1 MSKFKIFRGKNGRWF
16 WHLKASN
23 GRIVADGAGQ
33 GKGYRSRRDAKRG
46 VEAVRRAAIGAAPVL
61 A

>member
-1 MSKFKIFRGKNGRWF
+1 MAKFKIYRDANGEWR

-23 GRIVADGAGQ
+23 GRIVAQ
-33 GKGYRSRRDAKRG
+33 GESYRSRRDARRG
-46 VEAVRRAAIGAAPVL
+46 VQAVIRAATLAATVH

>member
-1 MSKFKIFRGKNGRWF
+1 MSRFVIFKDAAGEWR

-23 GRIVADGAGQ
+23 GRIVAQ
-33 GKGYRSRRDAKRG
+33 GESYRSRRDARRG
-46 VEAVRRAAIGAAPVL
+46 VDAARRAAVNAIPVH